1 MSGRKFVIAGIGT
14 DVGKTVASAI
24 LCEALK
30 ADYWKPVQAGNLFN
44 SDSDQITKLTEGKI
58 KVHPEAYP
66 MQFAM
71 SPYASAKRQDIE
83 IDPNKIVPPVTDNTL
98 LIELAGGIMVPLTK
112 DIMMLDILAKWNYPV
127 ILISKNYVGN
137 INHTL
142 LTCIALKNRNIPVAG
157 IIFNGDINEDSET
170 IIIKHSGVKLLGHI
184 AEMKPLTAAGI
195 KEQAASFA
203 NIGL

>member
-1 MSGRKFVIAGIGT
+1 MSGKKFVIAGIGT
-14 DVGKTVASAI
+14 DVGKTIAAAI

-30 ADYWKPVQAGNLFN
+30 ADYWKPVQAGKLFN
-44 SDSDQITKLTEGKI
+44 KDSDIISGLTEGKI

-71 SPYASAKRQDIE
+71 SPYASAKREGIE
-83 IDPNKIVPPVTDNTL
+83 IDVNKIVPPVTANTL
-98 LIELAGGIMVPLTK
+98 FIELAGGIMVPLTK
-112 DIMMLDILAKWNYPV
+112 DIMMIDLMAKWNYPV

-142 LTCIALKNRNIPVAG
+142 LTCIALKDRNIPVAG

-170 IIIKHSGVKLLGHI
+170 IIIQHSGAKLLGHI
-184 AEMKPLTAAGI
+184 ADMKPLD
-195 KEQAASFA
+195 AASIRKQAESFK
-203 NIGL
+203 NISL

>member
-1 MSGRKFVIAGIGT
+1 MSGKKFVIAGIGT
-14 DVGKTVASAI
+14 DVGKTIAAAV

-30 ADYWKPVQAGNLFN
+30 ADYWKPVQAGKLFDK
-44 SDSDQITKLTEGKI
+44 DSDRILKLTEGKI

-71 SPYASAKRQDIE
+71 SPYASAKREGIE
-83 IDPNKIVPPVTDNTL
+83 IDVNKIVPPQTDNTL
-98 LIELAGGIMVPLTK
+98 FVELAGGIMVPLTK
-112 DIMMLDILAKWNYPV
+112 DLMMIDLLVKWNYPV

-142 LTCIALKNRNIPVAG
+142 LTCIALKNRNIPLAG

-170 IIIKHSGVKLLGHI
+170 IIIQHSGAKLLGHI
-184 AEMKPLTAAGI
+184 TEMKTIDVASI
-195 KEQAASFA
+195 KQQAEGFK
-203 NIGL
+203 NISL